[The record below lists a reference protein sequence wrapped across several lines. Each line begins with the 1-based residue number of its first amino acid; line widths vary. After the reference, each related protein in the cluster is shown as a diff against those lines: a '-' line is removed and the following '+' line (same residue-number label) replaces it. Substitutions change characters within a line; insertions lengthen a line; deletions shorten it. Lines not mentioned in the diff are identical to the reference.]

1 MSYRIVLIHG
11 FHRSY
16 KDMEPLE
23 QNLKSLGYKVENLN
37 FPLTFP
43 DIKFS
48 KEMLKKFL
56 LDLKYG
62 GMIEKE
68 EIVLI
73 GYGLGGK
80 LIEETLKDE
89 EVDGIVDKIIL
100 IAAPLRDSVVHR
112 RLKRVFPLLDT
123 IFKPLRVL
131 GKGKKFEVKNSKIE
145 IGVIIG
151 TETEGIFSRWLGE
164 FNDGLLNSKE
174 CMLDSAKDTLLIPLV
189 HDEIHKKMGTAK
201 YINNFIS
208 KGRFRID

>member
-1 MSYRIVLIHG
+1 
-11 FHRSY
+11 
-16 KDMEPLE
+16 MEPLE

-145 IGVIIG
+145 IGIIIG

-189 HDEIHKKMGTAK
+189 HDEIHKKIGTAK

>member
-123 IFKPLRVL
+123 IFKPLKVL
-131 GKGKKFEVKNSKIE
+131 GKGKKFEVKNPKIE

-189 HDEIHKKMGTAK
+189 HEEIHRKMGIAK

>member
-11 FHRSY
+11 FHRNY

-131 GKGKKFEVKNSKIE
+131 GKGKKFEVKNPKIE

-189 HDEIHKKMGTAK
+189 HEEIHKKMGTAK

>member
-131 GKGKKFEVKNSKIE
+131 GKGKKFEVKNPKIE

-151 TETEGIFSRWLGE
+151 TETEGIFSSWLGE

>member
-1 MSYRIVLIHG
+1 MNYRIVLIHG

-16 KDMEPLE
+16 KDMESLE

-123 IFKPLRVL
+123 IFKPLKVL
-131 GKGKKFEVKNSKIE
+131 GKGKKFEVKNPKIE

-189 HDEIHKKMGTAK
+189 HEEIHRKMGIAK

>member
-1 MSYRIVLIHG
+1 
-11 FHRSY
+11 
-16 KDMEPLE
+16 MEPLE

-151 TETEGIFSRWLGE
+151 TETEGIFSSWLGE

-189 HDEIHKKMGTAK
+189 HEEIHKKMGTAK

>member
-48 KEMLKKFL
+48 KEMLKQFL

-131 GKGKKFEVKNSKIE
+131 GKGKKFEIKNSKIE

-189 HDEIHKKMGTAK
+189 HEEIHKKMGTAK

>member
-16 KDMEPLE
+16 KDIEPLE

-80 LIEETLKDE
+80 LIEETLRDE

-131 GKGKKFEVKNSKIE
+131 GKGKKFEVKNPKIE
-145 IGVIIG
+145 IGIIIG

-189 HDEIHKKMGTAK
+189 HEEIHKKMGTAK

>member
-80 LIEETLKDE
+80 LIEETLRDE

-131 GKGKKFEVKNSKIE
+131 GKGKKFEVKNPKIE

-151 TETEGIFSRWLGE
+151 TETEGIFSSWLGE

>member
-80 LIEETLKDE
+80 LIEETLRDE

-131 GKGKKFEVKNSKIE
+131 GKGKKFEVKNPKIE
-145 IGVIIG
+145 IGIIIG

-189 HDEIHKKMGTAK
+189 HEEIHKKMGTAK

>member
-62 GMIEKE
+62 GRIEKE

-131 GKGKKFEVKNSKIE
+131 GKGKKFEVKNPKIE

-151 TETEGIFSRWLGE
+151 TETEGIFSSWLGE

-189 HDEIHKKMGTAK
+189 HEEIHKKMGTAK

>member
-16 KDMEPLE
+16 KDMESLE

-131 GKGKKFEVKNSKIE
+131 GKGKKFEVKNPKIE
-145 IGVIIG
+145 IGIIIG

>member
-1 MSYRIVLIHG
+1 
-11 FHRSY
+11 
-16 KDMEPLE
+16 MEPLE

-80 LIEETLKDE
+80 LIEETLRDE

-123 IFKPLRVL
+123 IFKPLKVL
-131 GKGKKFEVKNSKIE
+131 GKGKKFEIKNPKIE
-145 IGVIIG
+145 IGIIIG

-189 HDEIHKKMGTAK
+189 HEEIHKKMGTAK

>member
-1 MSYRIVLIHG
+1 
-11 FHRSY
+11 
-16 KDMEPLE
+16 MEPLE

-131 GKGKKFEVKNSKIE
+131 GKGKKFEVKNPKIE
-145 IGVIIG
+145 IGIIIG

-174 CMLDSAKDTLLIPLV
+174 CVLDSAKDTLLIPLV

>member
-1 MSYRIVLIHG
+1 
-11 FHRSY
+11 
-16 KDMEPLE
+16 MEPLE

-131 GKGKKFEVKNSKIE
+131 GKGKKFEVKNPKIE

-189 HDEIHKKMGTAK
+189 HEEIHKKMGTAK

>member
-1 MSYRIVLIHG
+1 
-11 FHRSY
+11 
-16 KDMEPLE
+16 MEPLE

-123 IFKPLRVL
+123 IFKPLKVL
-131 GKGKKFEVKNSKIE
+131 GKGKKFEIKNPKIE
-145 IGVIIG
+145 IGIIIG
-151 TETEGIFSRWLGE
+151 TETEGIFSSWLGE

-189 HDEIHKKMGTAK
+189 HEEIHKKMGTAK

>member
-112 RLKRVFPLLDT
+112 RLKRVFPLLNT

-131 GKGKKFEVKNSKIE
+131 GKGKKFEVKNPKIE
-145 IGVIIG
+145 IGIIIG

-174 CMLDSAKDTLLIPLV
+174 CVLDSAKDTLLIPLV

>member
-123 IFKPLRVL
+123 IFKPLKVL
-131 GKGKKFEVKNSKIE
+131 GKGKKFEIKNPKIE
-145 IGVIIG
+145 IGIIIG
-151 TETEGIFSRWLGE
+151 TETEGVFSSWLGE

-189 HDEIHKKMGTAK
+189 HEEIHKKMGTAK

>member
-1 MSYRIVLIHG
+1 
-11 FHRSY
+11 
-16 KDMEPLE
+16 MEPLE

-123 IFKPLRVL
+123 IFKPLKVL
-131 GKGKKFEVKNSKIE
+131 GKGKKFEVKNPKIE

-189 HDEIHKKMGTAK
+189 HEEIHKKMGTAK

>member
-1 MSYRIVLIHG
+1 
-11 FHRSY
+11 
-16 KDMEPLE
+16 MEPLE

-131 GKGKKFEVKNSKIE
+131 GKGKKFEVKNPKIE
-145 IGVIIG
+145 IGLIIG

>member
-48 KEMLKKFL
+48 KEMLKQFL

-73 GYGLGGK
+73 GYGLGG
-80 LIEETLKDE
+80 
-89 EVDGIVDKIIL
+89 
-100 IAAPLRDSVVHR
+100 
-112 RLKRVFPLLDT
+112 
-123 IFKPLRVL
+123 
-131 GKGKKFEVKNSKIE
+131 N
-145 IGVIIG
+145 
-151 TETEGIFSRWLGE
+151 
-164 FNDGLLNSKE
+164 
-174 CMLDSAKDTLLIPLV
+174 
-189 HDEIHKKMGTAK
+189 
-201 YINNFIS
+201 
-208 KGRFRID
+208 

>member
-16 KDMEPLE
+16 KDMESLE

-100 IAAPLRDSVVHR
+100 IAAPLRDSIVHR

-131 GKGKKFEVKNSKIE
+131 GKGKKFEVKNPKIE
-145 IGVIIG
+145 IGIIIG

-189 HDEIHKKMGTAK
+189 HEEIHKKMGTAK

>member
-131 GKGKKFEVKNSKIE
+131 RKGKKFEVKNPKIE

-151 TETEGIFSRWLGE
+151 TETEGIFSSWLGE

-189 HDEIHKKMGTAK
+189 HEEIHKKMGTAK

>member
-48 KEMLKKFL
+48 KEMLKKIL

-131 GKGKKFEVKNSKIE
+131 GKGKKFEVKNPKIE
-145 IGVIIG
+145 IGIIIG

>member
-1 MSYRIVLIHG
+1 
-11 FHRSY
+11 
-16 KDMEPLE
+16 MEPLE

-112 RLKRVFPLLDT
+112 RLKRVFPLLNT

-131 GKGKKFEVKNSKIE
+131 GKGKKFEVKNPKIE
-145 IGVIIG
+145 IGIIIG

-174 CMLDSAKDTLLIPLV
+174 CVLDSAKDTLLIPLV

>member
-1 MSYRIVLIHG
+1 MSYRIVLING

-131 GKGKKFEVKNSKIE
+131 GKGKKFEVKNPKIE
-145 IGVIIG
+145 IGIIIG

>member
-62 GMIEKE
+62 GMIDKE

-123 IFKPLRVL
+123 IFKPLKVL
-131 GKGKKFEVKNSKIE
+131 GKGKKFEVKNPKIE

-189 HDEIHKKMGTAK
+189 HEEIHKKMGTAK

>member
-1 MSYRIVLIHG
+1 MLIHG

-80 LIEETLKDE
+80 LIEETLRDE

-131 GKGKKFEVKNSKIE
+131 GKGKKFEVKNPKIE
-145 IGVIIG
+145 IGIIIG

>member
-1 MSYRIVLIHG
+1 
-11 FHRSY
+11 
-16 KDMEPLE
+16 MEPLE

-48 KEMLKKFL
+48 KEMLKNFL

-131 GKGKKFEVKNSKIE
+131 GKGKKFEVKNPKIE
-145 IGVIIG
+145 IGIIIG

>member
-123 IFKPLRVL
+123 IFKPLKVL
-131 GKGKKFEVKNSKIE
+131 GKGKKFEIKNPKIE
-145 IGVIIG
+145 IGIIIG
-151 TETEGIFSRWLGE
+151 TETEGIFSSWLGE

-189 HDEIHKKMGTAK
+189 HEEIHKKMGTAK
-201 YINNFIS
+201 YINNFMS

>member
-1 MSYRIVLIHG
+1 
-11 FHRSY
+11 
-16 KDMEPLE
+16 MESLE

-131 GKGKKFEVKNSKIE
+131 GKGKKFEVKNPKIE
-145 IGVIIG
+145 IGIIIG

>member
-16 KDMEPLE
+16 KDMESLE

-56 LDLKYG
+56 LNLKYG

-89 EVDGIVDKIIL
+89 EVDGVVDKIIL

-131 GKGKKFEVKNSKIE
+131 GKGKKFEIKNPKIE
-145 IGVIIG
+145 IGIIIG

-189 HDEIHKKMGTAK
+189 HEEIHKKMGTAK

>member
-131 GKGKKFEVKNSKIE
+131 GKGKKFEVKNPKIE
-145 IGVIIG
+145 IGIIIG

-189 HDEIHKKMGTAK
+189 HEEIHKKMGTAK

>member
-23 QNLKSLGYKVENLN
+23 QNLKSLGYKVESLN

-131 GKGKKFEVKNSKIE
+131 GKGKKFEVKNPKIE

-189 HDEIHKKMGTAK
+189 HEEIHKKMGTAK

>member
-11 FHRSY
+11 FHRDY

-23 QNLKSLGYKVENLN
+23 QNLASLGYKVENLN

-48 KEMLKKFL
+48 VEMLKEFL

-62 GMIEKE
+62 GLSDKE

-73 GYGLGGK
+73 GYGLGGI
-80 LIEETLKDE
+80 LIEQTLKDM
-89 EVDGIVDKIIL
+89 EVDNIVDKIIL
-100 IAAPLRDSVVHR
+100 VAAPLRDSVVHR
-112 RLKRVFPLLDT
+112 RLNRVFPLLHT
-123 IFKPLRVL
+123 IFKPLKVL
-131 GKGKKFEVKNSKIE
+131 NKEKKYLINNPKIE

-151 TETEGIFSRWLGE
+151 TEPDGIFRRWLGE
-164 FNDGLLNSKE
+164 YNDGLLNSKE
-174 CMLDSAKDTLLIPLV
+174 CMLSYAKDTLLLPLV
-189 HDEIHKKMGTAK
+189 HDEIHKKRGTAN

-208 KGRFRID
+208 KGRFRIE

>member
-80 LIEETLKDE
+80 LIEETLRDE

-145 IGVIIG
+145 IGIIIG